1 MKRIIVLGA
10 MICLLLAG
18 CQSVA
23 GEEDHGKLE
32 SEAVV
37 SSQEEFGE
45 EDEINP
51 IAGLDLSEWEIEDL
65 DGNQVGGDCFKDK
78 KLTVLNLW
86 ATWCGPCV
94 EEMPEF
100 EQVWQNMKEKDVRFL
115 GLAVDSD
122 LEEVQVLKKELGI
135 TYTLLQENK
144 AIVKTLTSQFDY
156 VPVTLFV
163 DSEGKVLESFIVGGT
178 TGEKLNKMIE
188 SLLNE

>member
-1 MKRIIVLGA
+1 MKKIITLGV
-10 MICLLLAG
+10 MICLLFTG

-32 SEAVV
+32 SEVIV
-37 SSQEEFGE
+37 TSQEESG

-65 DGNQVGGDCFKDK
+65 DGNQVGGDSFKDK

-122 LEEVQVLKKELGI
+122 LEEVKTLKKELGI
-135 TYTLLQENK
+135 TYTLLQENEE
-144 AIVKTLTSQFDY
+144 IVKRLTSQFDY
-156 VPVTLFV
+156 VPVTLFI
-163 DSEGKVLESFIVGGT
+163 DSEGKVLESFIAGGT
-178 TGEKLNKMIE
+178 SGEKLNKMIE